1 MGVQAKLHPS
11 PQHIL
16 PGAEGPST
24 MLSPCLLL
32 TLLPCLLL
40 LPPAEAVPAHL
51 RLRREASPL
60 LGSLVSDLTSP
71 FINFFRG
78 ASKRPRRPHA
88 PVHHQPPVHHHHA
101 PPAPPAHHHQAAP
114 PPQIQVLPAPDLSHE
129 VHQSYQVE
137 PEQPAVAP
145 PYEPPAPVYQPV
157 EPPTYE
163 PSEPQTYQ
171 AYEPIYYTN

>member
-40 LPPAEAVPAHL
+40 MPPAEAVPAHL

-88 PVHHQPPVHHHHA
+88 PVHHHHAPVQHHQPPVHHHHA
-101 PPAPPAHHHQAAP
+101 PPAPPAPTAHHHAPVQHHQPPVHHHPAPPAPPAPTAHHHQA
-114 PPQIQVLPAPDLSHE
+114 
-129 VHQSYQVE
+129 
-137 PEQPAVAP
+137 
-145 PYEPPAPVYQPV
+145 
-157 EPPTYE
+157 
-163 PSEPQTYQ
+163 
-171 AYEPIYYTN
+171 

>member
-1 MGVQAKLHPS
+1 MGVQAKLPPS

-40 LPPAEAVPAHL
+40 LPPSPAEAVPAHL

-88 PVHHQPPVHHHHA
+88 PVHHHHAPVQHHQPPVHHHHAPPA

-129 VHQSYQVE
+129 VHQSYQVGLNSRLWLLHMNL
-137 PEQPAVAP
+137 QH
-145 PYEPPAPVYQPV
+145 Q
-157 EPPTYE
+157 
-163 PSEPQTYQ
+163 S
-171 AYEPIYYTN
+171 TNL